1 MKTATPKKRNK
12 AKTLREKMT
21 PRNVIAFILFLTLV
35 FSVIFSLI
43 RFILAPEELSEGAPY
58 EKVKSDYLLM
68 LTQCFLGLI
77 VMALPT
83 LITHKLKLMVPNAM
97 CILYYIFLYCAI
109 FLGEIFSFYYLVPH
123 WDLCLHAMSGAMLGA
138 LGFILVDWLN
148 KDEHVKLSMS
158 PLFVSI
164 FAFSFALAVGALWEI
179 YEFSFD
185 SILGL
190 NMQKFRNEDGTL
202 LIGSAALSDTMEDLI
217 IDAIAAA
224 TVAFIGPITN
234 IKLKRRKHKKA
245 KFSSRATPENQP
257 ALSSESSPS
266 EIE

>member
-1 MKTATPKKRNK
+1 MKAIKHRKEKQKKTAAKK
-12 AKTLREKMT
+12 LT
-21 PRNVIAFILFLTLV
+21 PRTIIAFLLLLTLV
-35 FSVIFSLI
+35 MSVIYSLI
-43 RFILAPEELSEGAPY
+43 RFIYAPSEIPEGAPY
-58 EKVKSDYLLM
+58 EKIKSDYLLM
-68 LTQCFLGLI
+68 LTQCFLGLL
-77 VMALPT
+77 VMSLPSI
-83 LITHKLKLMVPNAM
+83 ITHKLNLMVPNTM

-123 WDLCLHAMSGAMLGA
+123 WDLYLHAMSGAMLGA

-158 PLFVSI
+158 PVFVSI

-202 LIGSAALSDTMEDLI
+202 LVGKSALNDTMEDLI
-217 IDAIAAA
+217 IDAISAA
-224 TVAFIGPITN
+224 TVAVIGLLTN
-234 IKLKRRKHKKA
+234 IKRKKRAVPMEPKKM
-245 KFSSRATPENQP
+245 PQE
-257 ALSSESSPS
+257 E
-266 EIE
+266 